1 MCGGD
6 KMLLKHYLNKMDMSL
21 YRLSK
26 DTSIPYSTLR
36 DLYTNKTPLSKA
48 SGEVIYK
55 ISSAINVPMEKLLYS
70 YMKTRPSF
78 ENFKSETCQKIKM
91 MGEIPFII
99 ELLQSNQIR
108 EYYEDQWYPESL
120 YLLSMLDYL
129 SRENNIPVCT
139 DYDDIRKAKL
149 SKILFPASVI
159 ALVNATGNDQ
169 YYVEAIK
176 NSIPEFLKH
185 NIVESEIRDV
195 N

>member
-55 ISSAINVPMEKLLYS
+55 ISSAFDVPMEKLLYS

-91 MGEIPFII
+91 MGDIPFII